1 MKIRTV
7 IIDDEELARSLVRNY
22 LSKFNEIEI
31 VEECENGFEG
41 ARAIRDMKPD
51 LVFLDIQMPKLNG
64 FEMLELIDEKPC
76 VIFTTAYDEFAI
88 RAFEVNAIDYLLKP
102 FSEKRFQEA
111 IDRAKQKIGE
121 KDSSESE
128 IKRLDVHLESTT
140 KLLER
145 VVVKKKDQLIVIPV
159 HTILYIESEDDY
171 VMIWSDEGKFLKQKT
186 MKFFEE
192 HLDSRLFVRIHRSFI
207 VNLEKIDSIQ
217 LYEKDTYLVLLKNGS
232 KIRASRQGY
241 SRLKEVM

>member
-232 KIRASRQGY
+232 KIR
-241 SRLKEVM
+241 